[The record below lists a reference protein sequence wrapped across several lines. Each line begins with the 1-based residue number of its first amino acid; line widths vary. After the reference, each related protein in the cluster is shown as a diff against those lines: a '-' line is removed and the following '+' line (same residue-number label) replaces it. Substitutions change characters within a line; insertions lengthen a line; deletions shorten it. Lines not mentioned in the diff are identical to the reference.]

1 MNTEI
6 KTLIKPK
13 RPSPPLW
20 TIFEDATGGLSST
33 RFAFILM
40 LIVVMGVWG
49 YLSITT
55 AVMVV
60 IPIEIVCMLIGFGGV
75 KTWQR
80 FAEGKEVEAEMNMD
94 FMTAQLKEKNPID
107 NPKES

>member
-1 MNTEI
+1 M
-6 KTLIKPK
+6 
-13 RPSPPLW
+13 
-20 TIFEDATGGLSST
+20 

-40 LIVVMGVWG
+40 LVVVMGVWG

-55 AVMVV
+55 GAMIV
-60 IPIEIVCMLIGFGGV
+60 IPIELVGMILGFGGV

-80 FAEGKEVEAEMNMD
+80 FAEGKEVEAGMNLE

-107 NPKES
+107 KPPGS